1 MFPNIQLVCCRE
13 LLIYFSPLLFND
25 FKQFDSQNVTNQM
38 DDLNVDFAL
47 KLSNYT
53 SLTRFICLKW
63 ILNFFPQYYILS
75 STTIHCWSLPLIDSL
90 FLMRKPPLRKT
101 NLIWIRWTHVGPRN
115 SCSYKIESIKRT
127 ILTKYP
133 YGPWQFFRE
142 YCFQESCL

>member
-53 SLTRFICLKW
+53 
-63 ILNFFPQYYILS
+63 
-75 STTIHCWSLPLIDSL
+75 
-90 FLMRKPPLRKT
+90 
-101 NLIWIRWTHVGPRN
+101 
-115 SCSYKIESIKRT
+115 
-127 ILTKYP
+127 
-133 YGPWQFFRE
+133 
-142 YCFQESCL
+142 